1 MNSANFSVF
10 LSMHNILRKIVINF
24 DYYNESV
31 SAEIEDKSITENN
44 VPSDSGE
51 FSAIQKPD
59 KADKMLQRI
68 LIPEKLMNAIVIGI
82 SEEGSTRSAK
92 RLAWSK
98 LLNVKKAYSS
108 VEAFSTI
115 DLHDIDCII
124 ISGGYDSSVNN
135 RLNTILTSLGKNPQ
149 IQELKP
155 NIIFAG
161 SILSLEKAKK
171 ELALPGIQ
179 FSVFGNVLENTS
191 YNDDDSAFR
200 TLPLPV
206 SPVQQ
211 TLSESSDNAKIK
223 DFLYTDALRK
233 ISDVFC
239 MKRGEKVLSVLF
251 TDGYSLLSHAE
262 RDART
267 TVFKNYAIPQEAE
280 TLDLSVFK
288 SVFNDLFIEK
298 PTVFDENLLQ
308 KDVMSLDSVKETVIF
323 EPNRI
328 VGVSLTET
336 ISFENF
342 VDFVSVPG
350 VTHGT
355 FYFLFDNLGI
365 ILAAMAFFIS
375 QKESDNSF
383 LRGFF
388 NTKDVKNGWIFIP
401 YGKYRKGAPAIYIE
415 KLENDRK
422 EDLVLKWGERRII
435 EINSNSV
442 VEIHTARGVLLSNND
457 AEGTKKTIGTKES
470 RKTLIFDL
478 REEMHEWK

>member
-1 MNSANFSVF
+1 
-10 LSMHNILRKIVINF
+10 
-24 DYYNESV
+24 
-31 SAEIEDKSITENN
+31 
-44 VPSDSGE
+44 
-51 FSAIQKPD
+51 
-59 KADKMLQRI
+59 
-68 LIPEKLMNAIVIGI
+68 
-82 SEEGSTRSAK
+82 
-92 RLAWSK
+92 
-98 LLNVKKAYSS
+98 
-108 VEAFSTI
+108 
-115 DLHDIDCII
+115 
-124 ISGGYDSSVNN
+124 
-135 RLNTILTSLGKNPQ
+135 
-149 IQELKP
+149 
-155 NIIFAG
+155 
-161 SILSLEKAKK
+161 
-171 ELALPGIQ
+171 
-179 FSVFGNVLENTS
+179 
-191 YNDDDSAFR
+191 
-200 TLPLPV
+200 
-206 SPVQQ
+206 
-211 TLSESSDNAKIK
+211 
-223 DFLYTDALRK
+223 
-233 ISDVFC
+233 

>member
-44 VPSDSGE
+44 DPSDSGE

-92 RLAWSK
+92 RRAWSK

-442 VEIHTARGVLLSNND
+442 VEIHTARGVLISNND